1 MGGGG
6 GCAGV
11 GRGGG
16 VGNFTGPVGFPWIT
30 QKW

>member
-11 GRGGG
+11 GRGG

-30 QKW
+30 QKR